1 MVCYRIGGRYRIGD
15 RERCVAV
22 CCSVLQCVAVC
33 CSVLRCVAVCCC
45 VCWNVLLWSAAEL
58 AGDTVWV
65 SANGVLQCVAVC
77 SRVLQCVAVCSR
89 VLQCVAECCSVAVHR
104 VLQQNWREIMYRSN
118 DVLQSCTMCWSVIVC
133 CSMWQC
139 GVMWC
144 SVLQCVFAC
153 SRIGGFWC
161 IDRHIE
167 YKLLLC
173 GMQGCLV
180 KNIGLF
186 FIESNTVVQCVFA
199 CSRYILYG
207 DLYTNSTNSAAGK
220 DTLYHRV

>member
-1 MVCYRIGGRYRIGD
+1 MKGVLQ
-15 RERCVAV
+15 CVAV

-65 SANGVLQCVAVC
+65 SANGVLQCVAEC

-89 VLQCVAECCSVAVHR
+89 VLQCVAECCSVAVHC
-104 VLQQNWREIMYRSN
+104 VLQQNWREILYGSN
-118 DVLQSCTMCWSVIVC
+118 DVLHVLQLHNVLECYCVLQYVA
-133 CSMWQC
+133 
-139 GVMWC
+139 VWC
-144 SVLQCVFAC
+144 S
-153 SRIGGFWC
+153 
-161 IDRHIE
+161 
-167 YKLLLC
+167 
-173 GMQGCLV
+173 
-180 KNIGLF
+180 
-186 FIESNTVVQCVFA
+186 VVQCVFA

-220 DTLYHRV
+220 DTLHHRV